1 MITEVQTAKSR
12 YLFYRVIG
20 YLLVILSMFMLL
32 TAGVAVYF
40 NEQSFWSYLTSS
52 LLTISVGYSLVYKG
66 RHDFVLMKR
75 QLFLLT
81 TLCWL
86 SICLFATLPFVL
98 VLPGI
103 SYVDAVFE
111 TVSAITTTGATVLKG
126 LDTMPRGLLFWRA
139 VLQWIGGVGI
149 IVMAIAILPA
159 LKIGGMKL
167 FKTENSDI
175 SEKIL
180 PRSSSLSL
188 MIGVV
193 YLTMSASC
201 MTLFYLFGMNGF
213 DAITHGMTTVATG
226 GFANYD
232 ASFGHFNDQPE
243 LLWIASV
250 FMLLSALPL
259 VLLVGTLRGH
269 KWLLLR
275 DPQVR
280 AFLSITAFCV
290 VLLTL
295 YQHHHNDRPLLDALT
310 HTTFNVISIITTCGF
325 ASENYAAWGGLAL
338 IIFFYL
344 TFSGGCSGSTT
355 GGLKIFRTQLAGL
368 LLIKQFKLLVHPNAV
383 WVQKYGSKPV
393 NDQLLGSVLAYCFI
407 YFASIGALA
416 LGLSMYELDFV
427 TALTGA
433 ATAIS
438 NVGPGLGPVIGPDG
452 TFASLPDGAKWLIS
466 FGMLLGR
473 LEILTVLLLFTPM
486 YWRF

>member
-1 MITEVQTAKSR
+1 MALEVSTGHSR

-20 YLLVILSMFMLL
+20 YLLVALSGFMLL
-32 TAGVAVYF
+32 TTGVAVYHDDAG
-40 NEQSFWSYLTSS
+40 FWSYL
-52 LLTISVGYSLVYKG
+52 ISAVVTLSCGYVLVYKG
-66 RHDFVLMKR
+66 RHEFVLVKR
-75 QLFLLT
+75 HLFLLT
-81 TLCWL
+81 TLCWTVM
-86 SICLFATLPFVL
+86 CLFATLPFSL
-98 VLPGI
+98 VLPNL
-103 SYVDAVFE
+103 SFADAVFE
-111 TVSAITTTGATVLKG
+111 TVSAITTTGATVLVG
-126 LDTMPRGLLFWRA
+126 LDTMPKALLFWRA

-180 PRSSSLSL
+180 PRSSSLSM

-193 YLTMSASC
+193 YLTMSACC
-201 MTLFYLFGMNGF
+201 MALFYLFGMSGF

-232 ASFGHFNDQPE
+232 ASFGHFNDRPV
-243 LLWIASV
+243 LLWIAAF

-269 KWLLLR
+269 KWLLWR

-280 AFLSITAFCV
+280 AFLTITAFCIS
-290 VLLTL
+290 LLTW
-295 YQHHHNDRPLLDALT
+295 YQVTFHQRDWFDALT
-310 HTTFNVISIITTCGF
+310 HTVFNVVSIITTCGY
-325 ASENYAAWGGLAL
+325 ASENYAAWGSLAL

-368 LLIKQFKLLVHPNAV
+368 LLVKQFKLLIHPNAV
-383 WVQKYGSKPV
+383 WVQKYGSRPV
-393 NDQLLGSVLAYCFI
+393 NDQLLGSVLAFCFI
-407 YFASIGALA
+407 YFASIAALA
-416 LGLSMYELDFV
+416 LGLSMYDLDFV

-438 NVGPGLGPVIGPDG
+438 NVGPGLGTIIGPDG
-452 TFASLPDGAKWLIS
+452 NFSSLPEGAKWLLS

-473 LEILTVLLLFTPM
+473 LEILTVLILFTPM
-486 YWRF
+486 YWKF

>member
-20 YLLVILSMFMLL
+20 YLLVILSLFMLL

-40 NEQSFWSYLTSS
+40 DEQSFWSYLISS
-52 LLTISVGYSLVYKG
+52 LLTVSVGYSLVYKG

-81 TLCWL
+81 TLCWV

-98 VLPGI
+98 VLPHL

-126 LDTMPRGLLFWRA
+126 LDNMPRGLLFWRA

-193 YLTMSASC
+193 YLGMSASC

-232 ASFGHFNDQPE
+232 ASFGYFNDKPV
-243 LLWIASV
+243 LLWISSL

-259 VLLVGTLRGH
+259 VLLVGTVRGH

-280 AFLSITAFCV
+280 AFLAITAFSV
-290 VLLTL
+290 ILLTL
-295 YQHHHNDRPLLDALT
+295 YQYHHNGRPLLDALT
-310 HTTFNVISIITTCGF
+310 HTTFNVVSIITTCGY
-325 ASENYAAWGGLAL
+325 ASENYATWGGLAL
-338 IIFFYL
+338 ILFFYL

-393 NDQLLGSVLAYCFI
+393 NDQLLGSVLAFCFI
-407 YFASIGALA
+407 YFASIAALA

>member
-1 MITEVQTAKSR
+1 MVRAATSR
-12 YLFYRVIG
+12 FLFYRVIG
-20 YLLVILSMFMLL
+20 YLLLLLAGTMLMT
-32 TAGVAVYF
+32 TAVAVFYD
-40 NEQSFWSYLTSS
+40 EQSFWSYL
-52 LLTISVGYSLVYKG
+52 ISAVTTASAGYSLVYKG
-66 RHDFVLMKR
+66 RHDFVLIKR
-75 QLFLLT
+75 HLFLLT

-86 SICLFATLPFVL
+86 AICLFSTLPFVL
-98 VLPGI
+98 VLPDL
-103 SYVDAVFE
+103 SFVDAAFE
-111 TVSAITTTGATVLKG
+111 TVSAITTTGATVLTG
-126 LDTMPRGLLFWRA
+126 LDQMPRGLLFWRA
-139 VLQWIGGVGI
+139 ILQWIGGVGI

-180 PRSSSLSL
+180 PRSSSLS
-188 MIGVV
+188 MYIGIV
-193 YLTMSASC
+193 YLLLSLAC
-201 MTLFYLFGMNGF
+201 MLLYYLGGMNGF

-232 ASFGHFNDQPE
+232 ASFGHFNDKPH
-243 LLWIASV
+243 LLWIASL

-259 VLLVGTLRGH
+259 VLLVGTMRGH

-280 AFLSITAFCV
+280 AFLAIVLFCV
-290 VLLTL
+290 LLLTW
-295 YQHHHNDRPLLDALT
+295 YQYEYNARPLLDALT
-310 HTTFNVISIITTCGF
+310 HTTFNVISVITTCGF
-325 ASENYAAWGGLAL
+325 ASENYSAWGGLAVIL
-338 IIFFYL
+338 FFYI
-344 TFSGGCSGSTT
+344 TFSGACSGSTS
-355 GGLKIFRTQLAGL
+355 GGLKVFRTQLAGL

-393 NDQLLGSVLAYCFI
+393 NDQLLGSVLAFCFI
-407 YFASIGALA
+407 YFASIAALA
-416 LGLSMYELDFV
+416 LGLSMFDLDFI

-452 TFASLPDGAKWLIS
+452 NFSSLPDGAKWLIS

-486 YWRF
+486 YWRY

>member
-1 MITEVQTAKSR
+1 MALEVSTGHSR

-20 YLLVILSMFMLL
+20 YLLVALSGFMLL
-32 TAGVAVYF
+32 TTGVAVYHDDAG
-40 NEQSFWSYLTSS
+40 FWSYL
-52 LLTISVGYSLVYKG
+52 ISAVVTLACGYMLVYKG
-66 RHDFVLMKR
+66 RHDFVLVKR
-75 QLFLLT
+75 HLFLLT
-81 TLCWL
+81 TLCWTVM
-86 SICLFATLPFVL
+86 CLFATLPFSL
-98 VLPGI
+98 VLPDLTFA
-103 SYVDAVFE
+103 DAVFE
-111 TVSAITTTGATVLKG
+111 TVSAITTTGATVLVG
-126 LDTMPRGLLFWRA
+126 LDNMPKALLFWRA

-180 PRSSSLSL
+180 PRSSSLSM

-193 YLTMSASC
+193 YLAMSACC
-201 MTLFYLFGMNGF
+201 MSLFYLFGMSGF

-232 ASFGHFNDQPE
+232 ASFGHFNDKPV
-243 LLWIASV
+243 LLWISAF

-269 KWLLLR
+269 KWLLWR

-280 AFLSITAFCV
+280 AFLTITAFCIS
-290 VLLTL
+290 LLTW
-295 YQHHHNDRPLLDALT
+295 YQVTFSQRDWFDALT
-310 HTTFNVISIITTCGF
+310 HTTFNVVSIITTCGY
-325 ASENYAAWGGLAL
+325 ASENYAAWGSLAL

-355 GGLKIFRTQLAGL
+355 GGLKIFRIQLAGL
-368 LLIKQFKLLVHPNAV
+368 LLVKQFKLLIHPNAV
-383 WVQKYGSKPV
+383 WVQKYGSRPV
-393 NDQLLGSVLAYCFI
+393 NDQLLGSVLAFCFI
-407 YFASIGALA
+407 YFASIAALA
-416 LGLSMYELDFV
+416 LGLSMYDLDFV

-438 NVGPGLGPVIGPDG
+438 NVGPGLGTIIGPDG
-452 TFASLPDGAKWLIS
+452 NFSSLPEGAKWLLS

-473 LEILTVLLLFTPM
+473 LEILTVLILFTPM
-486 YWRF
+486 YWKF

>member
-1 MITEVQTAKSR
+1 MRAATSR
-12 YLFYRVIG
+12 FLFYRVIG
-20 YLLVILSMFMLL
+20 YLLLLLAGTMLIT
-32 TAGVAVYF
+32 TAVAVFYD
-40 NEQSFWSYLTSS
+40 EQSFWSYL
-52 LLTISVGYSLVYKG
+52 ISALITASFGYILVYKG
-66 RHDFVLMKR
+66 RHEFVLIKR
-75 QLFLLT
+75 HLFLLT

-86 SICLFATLPFVL
+86 SICLFSTLPFVL
-98 VLPGI
+98 VLPNL
-103 SYVDAVFE
+103 SYVDAAFE
-111 TVSAITTTGATVLKG
+111 TVSAITTTGATVLTG
-126 LDTMPRGLLFWRA
+126 LDQMPRGLLFWRA
-139 VLQWIGGVGI
+139 ILQWIGGVGI

-180 PRSSSLSL
+180 PRSSSLS
-188 MIGVV
+188 MYIGLV
-193 YLTMSASC
+193 YLLLSAACMS
-201 MTLFYLFGMNGF
+201 LYYLGGMSGF
-213 DAITHGMTTVATG
+213 DAITHGMATVSTG

-232 ASFGHFNDQPE
+232 TSFGHFNDRPH
-243 LLWIASV
+243 LLWIASL

-280 AFLSITAFCV
+280 AFLTIVLFCTL
-290 VLLTL
+290 LLTW
-295 YQHHHNDRPLLDALT
+295 YQHEHNARPWLDALT
-310 HTTFNVISIITTCGF
+310 HSTFNIVSVITTCGF
-325 ASENYAAWGGLAL
+325 ASENYSAWGGLAVIL
-338 IIFFYL
+338 FFYI
-344 TFSGGCSGSTT
+344 TFSGACSGSTS

-393 NDQLLGSVLAYCFI
+393 NDQLLGSVLAFCFI
-407 YFASIGALA
+407 YFASIAALA
-416 LGLSMYELDFV
+416 LGLSMFDLDFV

-452 TFASLPDGAKWLIS
+452 NFSSLPDGAKWLIS

-486 YWRF
+486 YWRY

>member
-1 MITEVQTAKSR
+1 MVVAAGKSR

-20 YLLVILSMFMLL
+20 YLLVALSAFMLL
-32 TAGVAVYF
+32 TTGVAVYYDDAG
-40 NEQSFWSYLTSS
+40 FWSYL
-52 LLTISVGYSLVYKG
+52 ISALSTVTVGYLLIYKG
-66 RHDFVLMKR
+66 RHDFVLVKR

-81 TLCWL
+81 TLCW
-86 SICLFATLPFVL
+86 SSVCLFGTLPFML
-98 VLPGI
+98 VLPEL
-103 SYVDAVFE
+103 SFADAVFE
-111 TVSAITTTGATVLKG
+111 TVSGITTTGATVLTG
-126 LDTMPRGLLFWRA
+126 LDQMPEALLFWRA

-180 PRSSSLSL
+180 PRSASLSM
-188 MIGVV
+188 MIGLV
-193 YLTMSASC
+193 YLLMSVCC
-201 MTLFYLFGMNGF
+201 MALFYLFGMSGF
-213 DAITHGMTTVATG
+213 DAITHAMTTVATG

-232 ASFGHFNDQPE
+232 ASFGHFNDKPA
-243 LLWIASV
+243 LLWTSSF

-280 AFLSITAFCV
+280 AFLAITLFS
-290 VLLTL
+290 VLLLTW
-295 YQHHHNDRPLLDALT
+295 YQSAHNQRDWLDALT
-310 HTTFNVISIITTCGF
+310 HTTFNVVSIITTCGY
-325 ASENYAAWGGLAL
+325 ASEDYASWGGLA
-338 IIFFYL
+338 IILFFYL

-368 LLIKQFKLLVHPNAV
+368 LLVKQFKLLIHPNAV
-383 WVQKYGSKPV
+383 WVQKYGSRPV
-393 NDQLLGSVLAYCFI
+393 NDQLLGSVLAFCFI
-407 YFASIGALA
+407 YFASIAALA
-416 LGLSMYELDFV
+416 LGLSMFELDFV

-438 NVGPGLGPVIGPDG
+438 NVGPGLGNIIGPDG
-452 TFASLPDGAKWLIS
+452 NFSTLPEGAKWLLS

-473 LEILTVLLLFTPM
+473 LEILTVLILFTPM
-486 YWRF
+486 YWRY

>member
-1 MITEVQTAKSR
+1 
-12 YLFYRVIG
+12 
-20 YLLVILSMFMLL
+20 
-32 TAGVAVYF
+32 VAV
-40 NEQSFWSYLTSS
+40 
-52 LLTISVGYSLVYKG
+52 
-66 RHDFVLMKR
+66 
-75 QLFLLT
+75 
-81 TLCWL
+81 
-86 SICLFATLPFVL
+86 CLFATLPFLL
-98 VLPGI
+98 VLPDL
-103 SYVDAVFE
+103 SFADTAFE
-111 TVSAITTTGATVLKG
+111 TVSAITTTGATVLVG
-126 LDTMPRGLLFWRA
+126 LDQMPKALLFWRA
-139 VLQWIGGVGI
+139 VLQWIGGIGI

-180 PRSSSLSL
+180 PRSASLSM
-188 MIGVV
+188 MIAMV
-193 YLTMSASC
+193 YLAMSACC
-201 MTLFYLFGMNGF
+201 MTLFYIFGMSGF

-232 ASFGHFNDQPE
+232 ASFGHFNDKPV
-243 LLWIASV
+243 LLWISAF

-269 KWLLLR
+269 KWLLWR

-280 AFLSITAFCV
+280 AFLTITAFCIS
-290 VLLTL
+290 LLTW
-295 YQHHHNDRPLLDALT
+295 YQVTFNQREWFDALT
-310 HTTFNVISIITTCGF
+310 HTAFNVVSIITTCGY
-325 ASENYAAWGGLAL
+325 ASENYAAWGALAL

-368 LLIKQFKLLVHPNAV
+368 LLVKQFKLLIHPNAV
-383 WVQKYGSKPV
+383 WVQKYGSRPV
-393 NDQLLGSVLAYCFI
+393 NDQLLGSVLAFCFI
-407 YFASIGALA
+407 YFASIAALA
-416 LGLSMYELDFV
+416 LGLSMYDLDFV

-438 NVGPGLGPVIGPDG
+438 NVGPGLGPMIGPDG
-452 TFASLPDGAKWLIS
+452 NFASLPEGAKWLLS

-473 LEILTVLLLFTPM
+473 LEILTVLILFTPM